1 MDWGTIAWKIFWCLL
16 LAFILGFI
24 LGWLLRWLFSKD
36 RTARLEAD
44 LNAKD
49 NELRGLRGKATVSA
63 DAGELASLKASLSAC
78 RDETV
83 SLKAA
88 NSSLEGELSDS
99 KSKLAAAATTG
110 AIGGGAITAA
120 TLKSSSGDADWNN
133 DYGTIKARL
142 DELEVLATDDEED
155 TEEELQAWAAE
166 TESLRAKIA
175 TLKGRAN
182 TDDGRTRIDGLDASA
197 ISLLAI
203 LRDSRTDKAA
213 GIAKLRRKGY
223 ALGIRDDLKEIL
235 GVGPVLEKMLN
246 GLDVYT
252 FRDIATWNDAK
263 IDEVSTHLESFQD
276 RIRREDWVG
285 QCKELH
291 FKKYDERV

>member
-1 MDWGTIAWKIFWCLL
+1 MDWGTIAWKIFLCLL

-24 LGWLLRWLFSKD
+24 LGWLLRWLFGKD
-36 RTARLEAD
+36 RTAKLEAD

-78 RDETV
+78 RDET
-83 SLKAA
+83 SGLKGKI
-88 NSSLEGELSDS
+88 SGLEGELSDS

-110 AIGGGAITAA
+110 AIGGGIAAA
-120 TLKSSSGDADWNN
+120 TLKSSSGDADWNT

-155 TEEELQAWAAE
+155 TDEELQAWTAE
-166 TESLRAKIA
+166 GESLRAKIA

-182 TDDGRTRIDGLDASA
+182 TDDERTRVDGLDASA

-223 ALGIRDDLKEIL
+223 ALGVRDDLKEIL

>member
-63 DAGELASLKASLSAC
+63 DAGQLSSLKASLSAC
-78 RDETV
+78 HDETA
-83 SLKAA
+83 SLKAKLLG
-88 NSSLEGELSDS
+88 LEGELSDS

-110 AIGGGAITAA
+110 AIGGITAA

-133 DYGTIKARL
+133 DYGTIKAAINA
-142 DELEVLATDDEED
+142 LEILATDDEED
-155 TEEELQAWAAE
+155 TDEELQAWTAE
-166 TESLRAKIA
+166 TESLQTKIA
-175 TLKGRAN
+175 TLKGGAN
-182 TDDGRTRIDGLDASA
+182 TDDTRMRVSELDADA
-197 ISLLAI
+197 NSLLAI
-203 LRDSRTDKAA
+203 LRKARADKAD
-213 GIAKLRRKGY
+213 GIAKIRRKGY
-223 ALGIRDDLKEIL
+223 AMGIRDDLKDIL
-235 GVGPVLEKMLN
+235 GVGHVLEKTLN

-252 FRDIATWNDAK
+252 FRDIATWDDAK
-263 IDEVSTHLESFQD
+263 IDEVSTHLVSFQD
-276 RIRREDWVG
+276 RIRREDWVA

-291 FKKYDERV
+291 FKKYGERV